1 MDLKLVFLVRK
12 LCIKSALNGF
22 TARWL
27 PSVASFTARRPAGD
41 LSARPLR
48 GLSAC
53 QDRES

>member
-1 MDLKLVFLVRK
+1 VFLVRK

-27 PSVASFTARRPAGD
+27 PSVASFSARRPAGD